1 MIEIIVQDSDDL
13 EIKMLPVVDLLENT
27 IKNNGK
33 ILVCGNGGSA
43 ADSLHIVGELM
54 KNFEYKRRHSIEI
67 FDKFK
72 RSNLKNWEY
81 FLDSLN
87 PAIKTISLNSEI
99 SLITA
104 YSNDVSY
111 DMVFAQQVYGYGNSG
126 DVLIILSTSG
136 SSISVVNAAL
146 TAKTLDINVIS
157 IVGRENCD
165 LYNSSDILIYNPFLS
180 TASIQEQHIKIYHQI
195 CRGLEKRLFNA
206 D

>member
-13 EIKMLPVVDLLENT
+13 VIKMAPVIDLLENSV
-27 IKNNGK
+27 INNGK

-54 KNFEYKRRHSIEI
+54 KNFEYNRRHSIEI
-67 FDKFK
+67 VDRFK
-72 RSNLKNWEY
+72 KSNLKDWES
-81 FLDSLN
+81 FLNCLN

-136 SSISVVNAAL
+136 NSTSVVNAAL
-146 TAKTLDINVIS
+146 TAKILNINVIA
-157 IVGRENCD
+157 IVGDRNCK
-165 LYNSSDILIYNPFLS
+165 LYKSSDILIYNPLLS

-195 CRGLEKRLFNA
+195 CRGLEKRIF
-206 D
+206 DVD